1 MFKKQQLAITATEAQ
16 VVGPNHDGKAHRR
29 SPFVEASSSFEN
41 GQQHLSTMP
50 RILDKIELPDEPKR
64 NTTSHH
70 QPIKKKRR
78 RIAGSHETT
87 VSSYWTSS
95 ITLIMPFSYVS
106 SQVFKRHE

>member
-1 MFKKQQLAITATEAQ
+1 MKKEKALAVIAIESEATRRRRPH
-16 VVGPNHDGKAHRR
+16 PNRYM
-29 SPFVEASSSFEN
+29 
-41 GQQHLSTMP
+41 QHLSTMP

-95 ITLIMPFSYVS
+95 NTMSMSFKYAP
-106 SQVFKRHE
+106 SQIFKRHE